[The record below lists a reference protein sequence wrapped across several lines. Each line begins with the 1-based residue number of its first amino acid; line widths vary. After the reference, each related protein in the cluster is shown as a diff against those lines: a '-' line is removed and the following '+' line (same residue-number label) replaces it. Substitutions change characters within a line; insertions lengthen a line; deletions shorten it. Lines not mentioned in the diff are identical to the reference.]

1 MCDEAERA
9 GRDPARLTPA
19 LQLWCQFDEDADAAR
34 AALAPAIEAFYR
46 VPFARF
52 EPYCI
57 AGDAPAWRRRLQMF
71 VDAGVRHFNL
81 IPAAGEVG
89 VQLAQI
95 AEQVLPAF
103 R

>member
-1 MCDEAERA
+1 M
-9 GRDPARLTPA
+9 
-19 LQLWCQFDEDADAAR
+19 
-34 AALAPAIEAFYR
+34 
-46 VPFARF
+46 PFARF
-52 EPYCI
+52 APYCI
-57 AGDAPAWRRRLQMF
+57 AGDAAVWRRGLQAF

-81 IPAAGEVG
+81 IPATGEIG